1 MQHLIN
7 FRMKSTIVYK
17 TVNFQMPVESLCQ
30 LWFIQ
35 TFFYLNE
42 EDSDY
47 IVTKNIYFRDFLSF
61 QFPRMR
67 NSTIFENLG
76 LKIVNIWKNQ
86 LKTWNTCQ
94 NMSSQHTLLSNLKHW
109 LQFCRRFRTY
119 SYPIIFHG
127 LFFCLGIFVEILHL
141 LQQIVIY
148 DLKCLSEVVIYK
160 ESWMNQMKMYL
171 QTFYMPFYATFIG
184 LLYSFCLRGTVL
196 KSLTMKWRYRNQQW
210 CITKLFSS

>member
-35 TFFYLNE
+35 TFFYPNE
-42 EDSDY
+42 EVSDY
-47 IVTKNIYFRDFLSF
+47 IVTKKIYFRDFLSF

-67 NSTIFENLG
+67 TSTFFENLG

-127 LFFCLGIFVEILHL
+127 LFSFWVFSLIFCIFYNNRHIWSEMSFWSCNIQGIVDEPNESVLADILHAL
-141 LQQIVIY
+141 LCYI
-148 DLKCLSEVVIYK
+148 
-160 ESWMNQMKMYL
+160 
-171 QTFYMPFYATFIG
+171 
-184 LLYSFCLRGTVL
+184 
-196 KSLTMKWRYRNQQW
+196 
-210 CITKLFSS
+210 